1 MTQTTQ
7 DGQGTA
13 PMAEEAT
20 MTRTPQD
27 GQGSINIAEEVA
39 GKHTPP
45 DGLGSILIAE
55 YENMHSRVFQQMASF
70 ESANVKTLMLYGVL
84 LTFAIS
90 YYGAT
95 EAYLQS
101 FVDIIFFLVYPV
113 LLAGVAALTVAN
125 MGKIMILGDYLM
137 IIENKI
143 NKAYAGEAEL
153 CGFSKENF
161 EFVMGWEYWRLKFG
175 NNKKGN
181 AYTEATLGVIIIV
194 LEIVVTVICAI
205 TRMKYLQDNLSYN
218 QMHNPAVPLPDHVG
232 RAWLLLGISI
242 CILLPVLAWGA
253 NKYISRSKQAKD
265 RAEDFY
271 NPQHREYSDRPDVK
285 GVIH

>member
-1 MTQTTQ
+1 MPRQ
-7 DGQGTA
+7 DSLKPEHSPKSRPA
-13 PMAEEAT
+13 PLLRDGRDYSKINPAAKNAAKRTLEET
-20 MTRTPQD
+20 MT
-27 GQGSINIAEEVA
+27 
-39 GKHTPP
+39 HTPP

-90 YYGAT
+90 YYSST
-95 EAYLQS
+95 EYYLQS

-143 NKAYAGEAEL
+143 NKAYAREAEL
-153 CGFSKENF
+153 CGFNKENF

-194 LEIVVTVICAI
+194 LEIVVTVICAF
-205 TRMKYLQDNLSYN
+205 TRMKYLQENM
-218 QMHNPAVPLPDHVG
+218 QEHVG
-232 RAWLLLGISI
+232 RAWLLLGISVG
-242 CILLPVLAWGA
+242 ILLPVLAWGA
-253 NKYISRSKQAKD
+253 NKYLSRSKQAKL
-265 RAEDFY
+265 RAEHFY
-271 NPQHREYSDRPDVK
+271 NPQHRDYSDRPDVK

>member
-1 MTQTTQ
+1 MTYTTQ
-7 DGQGTA
+7 DGQGPA
-13 PMAEEAT
+13 PMAEEVT
-20 MTRTPQD
+20 MTHTTQD
-27 GQGSINIAEEVA
+27 GHSSINIAEEAA

-45 DGLGSILIAE
+45 DAMGSILIAE

-90 YYGAT
+90 YYSST
-95 EAYLQS
+95 ESYLQS

-143 NKAYAGEAEL
+143 NKAYAREAEL
-153 CGFSKENF
+153 CGFNKENF

-194 LEIVVTVICAI
+194 LEIVVTVICAF
-205 TRMKYLQDNLSYN
+205 TRMKYLQENM
-218 QMHNPAVPLPDHVG
+218 QEHVG
-232 RAWLLLGISI
+232 RAWLLLGISVG
-242 CILLPVLAWGA
+242 ILLPVLAWGA
-253 NKYISRSKQAKD
+253 NKYLSRSKQAKL
-265 RAEDFY
+265 RAEHFY
-271 NPQHREYSDRPDVK
+271 NPQHRDYSDRPDVK